1 MQNSK
6 TWEVCETKCWFSR
19 HANISHFTFKN
30 GIRIARPKRHVRDL
44 KVWRQFVRRDQFNL
58 TERKNSHFW
67 FRMNIF
73 PKGGLKNMLPTTVNC
88 KLKNTIHSVLK
99 KYTCI
104 WNEKFCYSLSSCCS
118 LRSKT
123 SVKFCSVSKK
133 LSVRSGN
140 RNGPPTTR
148 NVLSKDT
155 CNTTQNQHQVTI
167 CLQDTNILIRW
178 KFLKFIGF
186 RLVVILLIKFIRI
199 RKRQARF
206 LTVYLSLAKS
216 VWGLFDIL
224 KTNHVSK
231 MVLSHFLKRH
241 FITK

>member
-1 MQNSK
+1 MESESRGQNATYV
-6 TWEVCETKCWFSR
+6 TWKCDVSLYEEINSIWPKERIVTSGLEWTFSQ
-19 HANISHFTFKN
+19 K
-30 GIRIARPKRHVRDL
+30 
-44 KVWRQFVRRDQFNL
+44 
-58 TERKNSHFW
+58 E
-67 FRMNIF
+67 
-73 PKGGLKNMLPTTVNC
+73 GLKIYYQRQEWFWVNC

-99 KYTCI
+99 KYI

-167 CLQDTNILIRW
+167 CLQDTNKLIRW

-199 RKRQARF
+199 RKRQVGF
-206 LTVYLSLAKS
+206 LTVYHSLAS
-216 VWGLFDIL
+216 QL
-224 KTNHVSK
+224 
-231 MVLSHFLKRH
+231 
-241 FITK
+241 